1 MYYNCNSIVRGAF
14 DRVNEIKSDYITLE
28 QCQRALWYLGYA
40 RNLINFYNLNKIIDA
55 QEESLTLRPS
65 TDTTVDD
72 QRVYNIDFNQ
82 FCVITAYFTLLQHEI
97 HESGCIS
104 PIKGINV
111 PPPPIYFTNMHGN

>member
-1 MYYNCNSIVRGAF
+1 M
-14 DRVNEIKSDYITLE
+14 E

-40 RNLINFYNLNKIIDA
+40 KNLINIHNLSKVIDA
-55 QEESLTLRPS
+55 QKESLLLNPS
-65 TDTTVDD
+65 MDEQDKYT
-72 QRVYNIDFNQ
+72 IDFNQ

-111 PPPPIYFTNMHGN
+111 PPPPIYFTNMHGNYINFLSLNLIIVNYY